1 MNGTEVLKALEDG
14 KILKRIDWDREE
26 FIWLS
31 NQAISMSY
39 KLEIRLEGSELGIA
53 DNIKIILESL
63 LFYEWEEVKFSI
75 F

>member
-63 LFYEWEEVKFSI
+63 LFFEWEEVKY
-75 F
+75 

>member
-14 KILKRIDWDREE
+14 KILKRIDWDRQE

-31 NQAISMSY
+31 RQAISMSY

-63 LFYEWEEVKFSI
+63 LFFEWEEVKFSI
-75 F
+75 L